1 MKLLADE
8 CCDSALVSFLRKEGH
23 DVLYVT
29 EYRPGALDSEV
40 VEIARIEKRII
51 ITEDKDFGELVYRL
65 KIEAEGIILLRFNVN
80 ESQKKRQKIKI
91 LIAEYK
97 DKLKKH
103 LVVVTP
109 ERFRFR
115 PL

>member
-51 ITEDKDFGELVYRL
+51 ITE
-65 KIEAEGIILLRFNVN
+65 
-80 ESQKKRQKIKI
+80 
-91 LIAEYK
+91 YK
-97 DKLKKH
+97 DRLKKH
-103 LVVVTP
+103 LVVVTK

>member
-23 DVLYVT
+23 DVLYVM
-29 EYRPGALDSEV
+29 EEKPGSLDSEV
-40 VEIARIEKRII
+40 LEKAKSEKRII

-65 KIEAEGIILLRFNVN
+65 KLEAEGIILLRFKVN
-80 ESQKKRQKIKI
+80 EAPKKLQQIKI
-91 LIAEYK
+91 LISEYK
-97 DKLKKH
+97 DRLKKN
-103 LVVVTP
+103 LVVVNP
-109 ERFRFR
+109 DGFRFR